1 MTLLDF
7 GQPLGAI
14 FQFAYTVEDLDRA
27 MNDYTAALG
36 AGPWFVR
43 GPFTPPEARYRG
55 EPNRAT
61 FTLARGFAGHV
72 MVELIAQDG
81 AERSVFHEGEGARRY
96 GFHHWGIMT
105 GTMDDDVERYRA
117 LGYREAFSDRIPS
130 GARVVYV
137 DARRDLPGM
146 IELVEYT
153 EAQEQVYT
161 QMYRAS
167 VGWDGRDPQ
176 RRSER

>member
-1 MTLLDF
+1 VTLLDF
-7 GQPLGAI
+7 GQPLGAV

-27 MNDYTAALG
+27 MNGYTARLG

-55 EPNRAT
+55 EPSRAT
-61 FTLARGFAGHV
+61 FSLARAFAGHV
-72 MVELIAQDG
+72 MVELIQQHDDA
-81 AERSVFHEGEGARRY
+81 RSVFHEGEGARRY

-105 GTMDDDVERYRA
+105 GTIDGDLERLSA
-117 LGYREAFSDRIPS
+117 LGHEEAFSDRLPS
-130 GARVVYV
+130 GARVVYL
-137 DARRDLPGM
+137 DARPDLPGM
-146 IELVEYT
+146 IELVEHT

-167 VGWDGRDPQ
+167 VGWDGGDPQ